1 VCLISNIKFINISE
15 AINSLN
21 RNKAAD
27 FYGITADNIV
37 NGGDNLVKYIQE
49 VLNKTFQLHHI
60 PDILK
65 IGILFPVFKNKGDCK
80 NAKNYRGIT
89 VTPTL
94 SKIIEKILK
103 IAMYV
108 GLLRSL
114 FSRSNSSTSNS
125 QRSGDEFSVNP
136 FCSGF

>member
-1 VCLISNIKFINISE
+1 MSEQNFKIEQGVRQDRVLSVYQPSPCTTTSN
-15 AINSLN
+15 
-21 RNKAAD
+21 AD
-27 FYGITADNIV
+27 FASN
-37 NGGDNLVKYIQE
+37 
-49 VLNKTFQLHHI
+49 
-60 PDILK
+60 
-65 IGILFPVFKNKGDCK
+65 
-80 NAKNYRGIT
+80 
-89 VTPTL
+89 
-94 SKIIEKILK
+94 